1 MNLKLIL
8 ESQKQYFQSQSTRDI
23 GMIKKRLSSLRVEI
37 LNREDEI
44 YDALYKDFK
53 KSKFETYFGEIGII
67 ISEID
72 ATIKQ

>member
-53 KSKFETYFGEIGII
+53 KSKFETYFG
-67 ISEID
+67 
-72 ATIKQ
+72 